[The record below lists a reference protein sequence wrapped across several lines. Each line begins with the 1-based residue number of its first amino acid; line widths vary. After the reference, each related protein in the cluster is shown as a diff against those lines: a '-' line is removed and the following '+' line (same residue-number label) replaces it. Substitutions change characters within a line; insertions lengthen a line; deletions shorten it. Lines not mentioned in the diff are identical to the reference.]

1 MKATHFR
8 WLGLAAALAALP
20 GLASA
25 QPATKEATPRAS
37 KKRAAPTEPAPPPAA
52 APPAAEAAAPVS
64 GDPPPAAGEPP
75 KPLAESLKGMPKAD
89 YISGRVLFEDGDYAA
104 ALIKFQNAYEASQDP
119 RLLWNIAACEKALRH
134 YARVLK
140 LLERYVQ
147 EGGPLLTEQDRS
159 DADSVVS
166 AVQPLVSKLSVSST
180 PTGAE
185 VLVDDESLG
194 KTPIDGRLIDIGNR
208 RIVLRLNGYEDFV
221 APTSVKGGEAL
232 QIRGELKK
240 IVHEGTVT
248 VVAKPG
254 HVITIDGKG
263 VGDGRWTGVLS
274 SGPHTLRVTAPG
286 FRAYQSEISVR
297 DRSSRTIQVELEK
310 EAGAG
315 IPTWVWIAGG
325 VVVASGATVG
335 GILLF
340 SKEETVPAQ
349 YYHGNLAPGTV
360 YLP

>member
-1 MKATHFR
+1 MKVTHFR
-8 WLGLAAALAALP
+8 WLGPAAALSALSGAAL
-20 GLASA
+20 A
-25 QPATKEATPRAS
+25 QPSAKPAAPSGAAA
-37 KKRAAPTEPAPPPAA
+37 RAAKPDP
-52 APPAAEAAAPVS
+52 APPAAPPQQGAAAPA
-64 GDPPPAAGEPP
+64 PTEAPQ
-75 KPLAESLKGMPKAD
+75 PLGESLRGLPKAD

-104 ALIKFQNAYEASQDP
+104 ALIKFQNAYEASKDP
-119 RLLWNIAACEKALRH
+119 RLLWNIAACEKALRR

-140 LLERYVQ
+140 LLGRYVE
-147 EGGPLLTEQDRS
+147 EGGSLLTEQDRA

-166 AVQPLVSKLSVSST
+166 AVQPLVSKLSVTSVPS
-180 PTGAE
+180 GAE
-185 VLVDDESLG
+185 VLVDNESLG
-194 KTPIDGRLIDIGNR
+194 LTPVEGRLIDIGNR
-208 RIVLRLNGYEDFV
+208 RIVLRLNGYEDYV
-221 APTSVKGGEAL
+221 MPTAVKGGEAL
-232 QIRGELKK
+232 QLQGVLTK

-254 HVITIDGKG
+254 HLITIDGKG

-274 SGPHTLRVTAPG
+274 SGPHTLRVTAAG

-310 EAGAG
+310 EASAG

-325 VVVASGATVG
+325 AVLVSGATVG

-340 SKEETVPAQ
+340 SKEETVPAE
-349 YYHGNLAPGTV
+349 YYRGNLAPGTV